1 MKNTLLFICSTNIL
15 VRLLTVNMKN
25 CLTPNNP
32 KMCDPIAVTLLKMR
46 PHNSQSGRE
55 NATPS
60 SDTSPLEKK
69 VPVPVSQWYV
79 YSRTHI
85 TSDMCI
91 PYPPLLQTSVDLISF
106 VFLWI
111 LRIIIKGTTNDSR
124 LWATYRQKGN
134 DLRQNNRKK
143 ISLILCGPQCWCK
156 YFFSLLSFCSSSNV
170 IKYFIGRVK

>member
-15 VRLLTVNMKN
+15 VRLLTVNMKH
-25 CLTPNNP
+25 CLIPNNP
-32 KMCDPIAVTLLKMR
+32 KMCDPIVVTLLKMR

-60 SDTSPLEKK
+60 SDTSPLASYKKWKKKCQKKKKEKERKK
-69 VPVPVSQWYV
+69 VWLPVSQWYV

-85 TSDMCI
+85 TSDICI
-91 PYPPLLQTSVDLISF
+91 PYPPLLQTSVDFISV

-143 ISLILCGPQCWCK
+143 ISSILCGPQCWC
-156 YFFSLLSFCSSSNV
+156 
-170 IKYFIGRVK
+170 

>member
-1 MKNTLLFICSTNIL
+1 MWL
-15 VRLLTVNMKN
+15 
-25 CLTPNNP
+25 
-32 KMCDPIAVTLLKMR
+32 
-46 PHNSQSGRE
+46 
-55 NATPS
+55 
-60 SDTSPLEKK
+60 
-69 VPVPVSQWYV
+69 PVSQWYV

-91 PYPPLLQTSVDLISF
+91 PYPPLLQTSVDFISV

-124 LWATYRQKGN
+124 VWATYRQKGN

-156 YFFSLLSFCSSSNV
+156 YFFSFLSFCSSSNV
-170 IKYFIGRVK
+170 IKYFTGGVKYGWRNFIQQEITRKVKKYIGAVHISLLRFCDVYSYCERCNILTLHSVWSLS